1 MVLISKI
8 VILLILL
15 TPSLIFSQ
23 EGNGS
28 MNAISVNITDIPSR
42 KLSPIESIFKTF
54 KNNISFLDRRVL
66 EVEQLRAQID
76 ILYSKNPITE
86 SNNNKIQENH
96 KQLYNSFQN
105 FTDFNTKKLDQILV
119 RLIKK
124 QPLKGS
130 EISYLNKSFY
140 TYKKYVEFNTMIL
153 KNSEKNLLNN
163 PNKIAINLLHTQL
176 NQLSFFYKNYFK
188 SIANKQIRRVLNAD
202 DLAYKIK
209 KNDLKRLILKQL
221 RRKNYKSIQKRIND
235 ISFYPKNDVLIDTL
249 LYKTIKSTVYNKS
262 AIKKDKRKVRRLF
275 NNDKAHNTGRT
286 ITHHLS
292 GFVGNFTGLFRFR
305 KGYLYKNDSIFNEIR
320 NHLKP
325 MDIIAEKTSFSLTD
339 KLIPGHFGHIAIWLG
354 TPKQLQKAQ
363 LWNHPSITPFHTQL
377 KEGYCIIETD
387 RKGTHLKTLRN
398 FLNVDEFAIIR
409 ITNFENLP
417 IDYKTVIYENSL
429 AQLGK
434 KYDFNFDL
442 KTTNKLICTELLYY
456 VFGSIHWPNE
466 YYFNRSSI
474 SPDNALSLTLYKN
487 SPTSLVYY
495 VSAKNRK
502 TIYQKSLLDLAKNL
516 GYQKKDNAFMLVNKK
531 CEKERNR
538 TKKKCTS
545 ANRLLEYQYL
555 N

>member
-1 MVLISKI
+1 MILINKI
-8 VILLILL
+8 LILLIIL
-15 TPSLIFSQ
+15 TPSLFFSQ

-28 MNAISVNITDIPSR
+28 MNAMSANITDIPSR
-42 KLSPIESIFKTF
+42 NLLPIESIFKNF
-54 KNNISFLDRRVL
+54 KNNISFLDKRVL

-76 ILYSKNPITE
+76 ILYGIDIITE
-86 SNNNKIQENH
+86 SNSKKIQENH
-96 KQLYNSFQN
+96 KQFYNSFQN
-105 FTDFNTKKLDQILV
+105 FTDFNTKRLDQILV

-140 TYKKYVEFNTMIL
+140 TYKKYVEFNNIIL
-153 KNSEKNLLNN
+153 KNNKKNLLNN
-163 PNKIAINLLHTQL
+163 PNKIAINLSYTQL

-188 SIANKQIRRVLNAD
+188 SIANKQIRRVLNTD

-209 KNDLKRLILKQL
+209 NNDLKKLVLKQL
-221 RRKNYKSIQKRIND
+221 KRKNYKLIQKSIND
-235 ISFYPKNDVLIDTL
+235 ISLNQKSDLVIDSI
-249 LYKTIKSTVYNKS
+249 LYNTIKNTVYNKS
-262 AIKKDKRKVRRLF
+262 TIRKDKRKIRHLF
-275 NNDKAHNTGRT
+275 NNDKAHNMGRT

-292 GFVGNFTGLFRFR
+292 GLVGNFTGLFRFR
-305 KGYLYKNDSIFNEIR
+305 KGYLYKNDSIFNEIS

-354 TPKQLQKAQ
+354 TQKQLQKTQ
-363 LWNHPSITPFHTQL
+363 LWNHPSIIPFHKQIE
-377 KEGYCIIETD
+377 EGYCIIETD

-417 IDYKTVIYENSL
+417 IDYKIVIYENSL

-442 KTTNKLICTELLYY
+442 ETTNKLICTELLYY
-456 VFGSIHWPNE
+456 VFGSIHWPSE
-466 YYFNRSSI
+466 HYFNRSSI

-495 VSAKNRK
+495 VIAKNRK
-502 TIYQKSLLDLAKNL
+502 IIYQKSLLDLAKNL
-516 GYQKKDNAFMLVNKK
+516 GYQKKDNAFILVNKK

-538 TKKKCTS
+538 MKKKCTS
-545 ANRLLEYQYL
+545 ANRLLEY
-555 N
+555 